1 MTEGTAQD
9 NFYAIEY
16 SEFYNNIKNLTS
28 ELKSMKS
35 LCTERHKI
43 DINSEIMLLKFS
55 ISELRK
61 NFDKLE
67 SDNRERIEAINRINS
82 QIVELLRTN

>member
-9 NFYAIEY
+9 NFYTMEY

>member
-1 MTEGTAQD
+1 
-9 NFYAIEY
+9 
-16 SEFYNNIKNLTS
+16 
-28 ELKSMKS
+28 MKS

-67 SDNRERIEAINRINS
+67 SDNKERIEAINKINS

>member
-9 NFYAIEY
+9 NFCAMEY

-67 SDNRERIEAINRINS
+67 SDNRERIEAINKINS

>member
-1 MTEGTAQD
+1 MTEGTVQD
-9 NFYAIEY
+9 NFCAMEY

-67 SDNRERIEAINRINS
+67 SDNREQIEAINKINS